1 MTTKVKIST
10 VDTDVTNFLVPSGAI
25 LMWSGT
31 IATIPS
37 GWRLCDGT
45 NSTPDLRNRFVI
57 GASADSGGQ
66 ANTTVTGA
74 TTKTGGSKDS
84 IVVSHTHTGTTANN
98 GAHIHT
104 ITETPHRHNFLNAV
118 VSVPTNAT
126 YTEGSGGFI
135 GGSSASFT
143 ATANTDI
150 TINSGGAHTHTFT
163 TNSEG
168 SSGTN
173 TNLPPYFALAYIMKS

>member
-104 ITETPHRHNFLNAV
+104 ITDPGHRHFWGGIIQQGYSPGNQIIAQQG
-118 VSVPTNAT
+118 TDAR
-126 YTEGSGGFI
+126 TEY
-135 GGSSASFT
+135 
-143 ATANTDI
+143 ANTDI